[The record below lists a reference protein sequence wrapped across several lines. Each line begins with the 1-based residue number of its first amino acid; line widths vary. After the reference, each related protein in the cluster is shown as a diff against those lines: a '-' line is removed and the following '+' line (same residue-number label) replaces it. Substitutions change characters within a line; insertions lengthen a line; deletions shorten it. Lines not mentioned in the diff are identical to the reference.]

1 MKSLNFDSG
10 IREYAVNGD
19 DSRVVRVNITD
30 LNLGK
35 RIEDLSAEFDRMRE
49 KYREIG
55 TPNAQQ
61 LFALDRDV
69 RAMLNAAFDSDIC
82 TPAFGNANCC
92 SPVADGKMLCEGF
105 VDALLAQIKADIAE
119 IRPAVAQ
126 PHPAVQAYL
135 DDVQPVMQPV
145 IPGSPVIG
153 QLTPEQKRALLAQL
167 LS

>member
-19 DSRVVRVNITD
+19 ESRVVRVNITD

-35 RIEDLSAEFDRMRE
+35 RLEDLSADFERMKQ
-49 KYREIG
+49 KYQTID

-61 LFALDRDV
+61 LYEMDCDI

-82 TPAFGNANCC
+82 TPAFGGANCC
-92 SPVADGKMLCEGF
+92 SPVGNGRMLCEGF
-105 VDALLAQIKADIAE
+105 VDALLAQVKADIAE
-119 IRPAVAQ
+119 IRPAPAK
-126 PHPAVQAYL
+126 PRPAVQAYL
-135 DDVQPVMQPV
+135 EDPQPVMQPV

-153 QLTPEQKRALLAQL
+153 ELTPEQKRALIAQL
-167 LS
+167 LT

>member
-19 DSRVVRVNITD
+19 ESRIVRVNITD

-35 RIEDLSAEFDRMRE
+35 RIEDLSAEFDRMKE

-55 TPNAQQ
+55 TPTAQQ
-61 LFALDRDV
+61 LYELDHDV

-82 TPAFGNANCC
+82 TPAFGGANCC
-92 SPVADGKMLCEGF
+92 SPVGNGRMLCEGF
-105 VDALLAQIKADIAE
+105 VDALLEQIKADIAE
-119 IRPAVAQ
+119 IRPAAGK
-126 PHPAVQAYL
+126 PRPAVQAYL
-135 DDVQPVMQPV
+135 DEPQTVTQPV

-153 QLTPEQKRALLAQL
+153 ELTPEQKRALIAAL
-167 LS
+167 LK